1 MGLGRKI
8 QELRLE
14 KDYGLREFA
23 KKAKIGASTLQRM
36 EENDAW
42 PRLDNAIKI
51 AGAFGMTLEELV
63 YGDISEIGRVSPEDE
78 IRDAI
83 ERLPGITPQDADDIM
98 ELLVVSLDQKRG
110 RKDLGKRQQGLGGKS

>member
-1 MGLGRKI
+1 M
-8 QELRLE
+8 RLE

-36 EENDAW
+36 EANDAW

-51 AGAFGMTLEELV
+51 AGAFGMSLEELV
-63 YGDISEIGRVSPEDE
+63 YGDIAEIERASPEDE

-83 ERLPGITPQDADDIM
+83 ERMPGITSRDADDVM
-98 ELLVVSLDQKRG
+98 ELLIVCLDQKRG
-110 RKDLGKRQQGLGGKS
+110 QKDSGKKRQLG